1 MTAASSAVQPW
12 AVQPRPGP
20 PARQFTANPS
30 DHSPGARGP
39 VQNFSYRLSHAI
51 MTNRAFSILV
61 IALITAFFGW
71 GCRNVELRTIFSDLL
86 PADHPFVET
95 FKDHPNFGN
104 PLTVTIMVKR
114 TDGDIYNIET
124 LQKVWNLTREVD
136 LAPAVDHDQVIS
148 ISTEKVRYAEAT
160 PTGIDTQP
168 VMGDTIPSTQADL
181 DEFKRR
187 VDMAPLARRFYISED
202 GTATLIT
209 ATFIERLL
217 DYGETFEYLQKVV
230 EAARDDRHE
239 IHMAGMPALTGWV
252 YRYQQQMLG
261 IFAITG
267 FALLLCLI
275 LYMRNFAGV
284 VTPLVTS
291 LIAALWG
298 FGFVGWL
305 GLAIE
310 PLIMV
315 VPLLL
320 VARSFSHSV
329 QFTERYYEI
338 YLHVGDKR
346 KAAEIALSV
355 MMAPS
360 MLGIFTDAAGLLLI
374 ALAPI
379 PAMERFAIFC
389 GWWAAMLVPANVF
402 LSPLIL
408 SFLPAPR
415 NVRKITG
422 MDGDHGF
429 HAGLKSFLGRIS
441 AITYGRTARITTV
454 AFVIITGVSTYEF
467 LQMKVGNPVEGSN
480 ILWEDGEFNT
490 AVAAINRNFPGVN
503 TLEIVLEAKNPI
515 NPNRVARQ
523 AETIATMARLQYALE
538 HMDNPPRATLSF
550 ADYLPEA
557 NRLFAG
563 GNPKWAPLDP
573 TDAAT
578 GAAVGAVMFG
588 TSPKAF
594 LHVADFEQQ
603 NATVSLWYRDN
614 KQETVDIA
622 LEQARQAVALVGA
635 DHPEFTVRLATG
647 TIALQQSI
655 NDTVA
660 QYEYVILA
668 ALNVIILVGCAV
680 AYRSIVAGFFL
691 LIPVN
696 LANLY
701 LGAVMV
707 QLGIGLDVNTLP
719 IASIGI
725 GVGIDYGIYL
735 LSRIC
740 EEYQATKRYDSA
752 IRAAVTTT
760 GKAILFTASIV
771 AVGILPWYFLSD
783 LKFLADMGLLLVMV
797 MTINMVLAIVVVPLL
812 VWLVKPHFV
821 TRDDLLVGESIDLSQ
836 YTEGR
841 NLDQPAFAK

>member
-1 MTAASSAVQPW
+1 M
-12 AVQPRPGP
+12 
-20 PARQFTANPS
+20 NN
-30 DHSPGARGP
+30 RG
-39 VQNFSYRLSHAI
+39 I
-51 MTNRAFSILV
+51 SILV

-71 GCRNVELRTIFSDLL
+71 GCRNVELKTIFSDLL
-86 PADHPFVET
+86 PAEHPFVET

-114 TDGDIYNIET
+114 TDGDIYNVET
-124 LQKVWNLTREVD
+124 LQKIWNLTRDVD

-160 PTGIDTQP
+160 PYGIDTQP
-168 VMGDTIPSTQADL
+168 VMGDSAPKSAADIE
-181 DEFKRR
+181 EFKRR
-187 VDMAPLARRFYISED
+187 VDMAPLARRFYISQD
-202 GTATLIT
+202 GTATIIT

-217 DYGETFEYLQKVV
+217 DYGQTFEYLQGIV
-230 EAARDDRHE
+230 EKARDGQHE
-239 IHMAGMPALTGWV
+239 VHMAGMPALTGWV
-252 YRYQQQMLG
+252 YRYQQQMIG

-267 FALLLCLI
+267 IALILCLV
-275 LYMRNFAGV
+275 LYMRNLAGV
-284 VTPLVTS
+284 LSPLVTS
-291 LIAALWG
+291 VVTAIWG

-320 VARSFSHSV
+320 VARSFSHCV

-338 YLHVGDKR
+338 YLHVGNRR

-360 MLGIFTDAAGLLLI
+360 VLGIFTDVAGLLLI
-374 ALAPI
+374 AVAPI
-379 PAMERFAIFC
+379 PAMERFAVFC

-402 LSPLIL
+402 LSPLVL
-408 SFLPAPR
+408 SFLPPPK
-415 NVRKITG
+415 NVRQITG
-422 MDGDHGF
+422 ADGDHGL
-429 HAGLKSFLGRIS
+429 HAAIKRFLGHV
-441 AITYGRTARITTV
+441 ATLTYGRAARVTTV
-454 AFVIITGVSTYEF
+454 VFLIITGVSTYEF

-480 ILWEDGEFNT
+480 ILKEDGEFNT
-490 AVAAINRNFPGVN
+490 AVAAINRSFPGVN
-503 TLEIVLEAKNPI
+503 TLEIVLEAKNQT
-515 NPNRVARQ
+515 NPDRVARQ
-523 AETIATMARLQYALE
+523 AETIAIMAKLQYLIE
-538 HMDNPPRATLSF
+538 HMDNPPRASLSF

-563 GNPKWAPLDP
+563 GNPKWSPLDP
-573 TDAAT
+573 TNEAT
-578 GAAVGAVMFG
+578 GAAVGAVMLG

-594 LHVADFEQQ
+594 LHVTDFEQQ
-603 NATVSLWYRDN
+603 NATVSLWYKDN
-614 KQETVDIA
+614 KQETVDHA
-622 LEQARQAVALVGA
+622 LAQVRKAVEMVGA
-635 DHPEFTVRLATG
+635 DHPAFTIRLATG

-660 QYEYVILA
+660 HYEYIILGALNLVIL
-668 ALNVIILVGCAV
+668 IGCAL
-680 AYRSIVAGFFL
+680 AYRSITAGFFL

-707 QLGIGLDVNTLP
+707 ELGIGLDVNTLP

-740 EEYQATKRYDSA
+740 EEYQATKRYDHA
-752 IRAAVTTT
+752 IRAAIMTT
-760 GKAILFTASIV
+760 GKAIFFTASIV

-797 MTINMVLAIVVVPLL
+797 MTINMVLAIVVVPLM
-812 VWLVKPHFV
+812 VWLFKPHFV

-841 NLDQPAFAK
+841 ALEQAELKPMAAAQ